1 MQVLYETS
9 LADYLCYKVTAPV
22 VVHKKHLTRICLSA
36 KITHS
41 CASQMRGEFCPLC
54 WSSFPKGRSTPV
66 LPPSFTD
73 LETTSKELHWSSA
86 ALSRNEEIPNALLGG
101 DSSLSAMHFFH
112 GPGRDPVSVCLQMIS
127 LPARPPVSKTI
138 YHFGPNKE
146 HFVDFSWENNK
157 KKTLR
162 IAWIFW

>member
-22 VVHKKHLTRICLSA
+22 VEHKKHLTRICLSA
-36 KITHS
+36 KITQS
-41 CASQMRGEFCPLC
+41 CASQMRREFCPLC
-54 WSSFPKGRSTPV
+54 WSSFPKGRSTLV

-101 DSSLSAMHFFH
+101 DSSLSAMHSFPALAGTLCQYAYRWSH
-112 GPGRDPVSVCLQMIS
+112 CLQDPLSQKRCIIWELTRSILLIS
-127 LPARPPVSKTI
+127 AEKTTKI
-138 YHFGPNKE
+138 K
-146 HFVDFSWENNK
+146 
-157 KKTLR
+157 L
-162 IAWIFW
+162 